1 MNEVLKETEVN
12 INHFLPHRA
21 PMLMVD
27 VLKEITT
34 TSVTSVFEIN
44 SSNVFVENNYFSEVG
59 LIENA
64 AQTCSCIVGQSFF
77 LSKNGIDAKKDN
89 VNVVGFISGIK
100 KATVFM
106 LPMVNQT
113 IKTSATLVS
122 RFDTDDYSICTMKC
136 ATYQD
141 ENLLLESEI
150 NLFIQEVK

>member
-1 MNEVLKETEVN
+1 MNQVLKETEVN
-12 INHFLPHRA
+12 INHFLPHRT

-27 VLKEITT
+27 FLKKITR
-34 TSVTSVFEIN
+34 TSVTSVFEIK
-44 SSNVFVENNYFSEVG
+44 SSNVFIENNYFSEVG

-77 LSKNGIDAKKDN
+77 LTRDN
-89 VNVVGFISGIK
+89 QIKENVKLVGFISGIK
-100 KATVFM
+100 KATVYM

-136 ATYQD
+136 ASYQE